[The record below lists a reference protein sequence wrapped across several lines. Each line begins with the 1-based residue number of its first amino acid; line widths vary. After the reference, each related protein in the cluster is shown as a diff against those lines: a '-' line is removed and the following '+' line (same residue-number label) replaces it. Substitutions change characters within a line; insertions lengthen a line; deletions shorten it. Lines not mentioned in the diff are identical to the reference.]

1 MPDSPAALFVMD
13 PVHLPKLFPV
23 PLLDRLAASVT
34 IPAGAAVRPS
44 EVTGADPAA
53 VEVLITGW
61 GCEPLTAEVLDGLP
75 RLRAVLHAAGSV
87 KGHITPACWE
97 RGLLVSSAAA
107 ANALPVAEF
116 TLATILLAGKDT
128 LRLRALYAAEH
139 RFPTPA
145 RTARIGNFRRLVGL
159 VGASRI
165 GRRVIE
171 LLRPFDL
178 DVAVYD
184 PHLEAA
190 EAAALGVRTLP
201 LDELVATSDVLSLHA
216 PSLPATRHLLDARR
230 LALMPDGATLIN
242 TARGALVDT
251 DALVAELSGGR
262 ISAILDVTEPEP
274 LPSGSPLFTLPNVLL
289 TPHVAGALGH
299 ELERLGAAVAD
310 EVERVVAGAPPLHR
324 VLPGDLGRIA

>member
-1 MPDSPAALFVMD
+1 MD
-13 PVHLPKLFPV
+13 PVHLPRLFPA
-23 PLLDRLAASVT
+23 PLLDRLTASVT
-34 IPAGAAVRPS
+34 IPPGAAVRPA

-61 GCEPLTAEVLDGLP
+61 GCEPLTAGVLDGLP
-75 RLRAVLHAAGSV
+75 KLRAVLHAAGSV

-116 TLATILLAGKDT
+116 TLATILLAGKDA

-139 RFPTPA
+139 RFPSPA
-145 RTARIGNFRRLVGL
+145 RTAHIGSFRRRVGI

-178 DVAVYD
+178 EVAVYD
-184 PHLEAA
+184 PHLTAPEA
-190 EAAALGVRTLP
+190 EALGVRALP
-201 LDELVATSDVLSLHA
+201 LDELVATSEVLSLHA
-216 PSLPATRHLLDARR
+216 PALPATRHLLDAR
-230 LALMPDGATLIN
+230 ALGSMPDGTTLIN

-251 DALVAELSGGR
+251 DALVAELSTGR
-262 ISAILDVTEPEP
+262 ISAVLDVTEPEP
-274 LPSGSPLFTLPNVLL
+274 LPPGSPLFTLPNVLL
-289 TPHVAGALGH
+289 TPHIAGALGR
-299 ELERLGAAVAD
+299 ELERLGMAVTD
-310 EVERVVAGAPPLHR
+310 EVERLMAGAPPLHR
-324 VLPGDLGRIA
+324 VLPTDLDRIA